1 MELRVVGV
9 GEARCHIC
17 ASVRAGRRQPPSCT
31 SLLYDPA
38 TILGTQRRWPD
49 HLCYSDFMERSIERW
64 VSQAV
69 PQVTPANKLWAECY
83 PLPIGKAAVKRR
95 YNQRGQICGDEL
107 MGLLPFEAVEEAY
120 WALRVETNRSVLDM
134 FGLKGSLPPTENARA
149 YLWFGSF
156 AYSLRGHDDT
166 SLVGLMQ
173 NCERWWR
180 DFSSEKIQGRPR
192 GSGIW
197 ESPEHFERAA
207 QRAAREIRAHGRK
220 VTQEALAEQFRT
232 SDRMVRHWLKSSS
245 FANWRE
251 FLETL

>member
-1 MELRVVGV
+1 M
-9 GEARCHIC
+9 
-17 ASVRAGRRQPPSCT
+17 
-31 SLLYDPA
+31 
-38 TILGTQRRWPD
+38 
-49 HLCYSDFMERSIERW
+49 
-64 VSQAV
+64 
-69 PQVTPANKLWAECY
+69 
-83 PLPIGKAAVKRR
+83 
-95 YNQRGQICGDEL
+95 
-107 MGLLPFEAVEEAY
+107 
-120 WALRVETNRSVLDM
+120 
-134 FGLKGSLPPTENARA
+134 PPTEDARA
-149 YLWFGSF
+149 YSWFGSF
-156 AYSLRGHDDT
+156 AALLRGHDDT